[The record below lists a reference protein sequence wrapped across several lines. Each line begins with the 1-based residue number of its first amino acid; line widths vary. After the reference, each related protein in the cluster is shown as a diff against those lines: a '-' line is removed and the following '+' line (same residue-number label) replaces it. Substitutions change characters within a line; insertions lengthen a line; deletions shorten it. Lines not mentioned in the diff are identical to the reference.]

1 MTGREI
7 IIFIL
12 ENQLEDK
19 SVFDSCFES
28 MDETAVRL
36 GVGIATVD
44 TLFSLG
50 QIRGVV
56 IGENTYILK
65 GSVPVIHKEE

>member
-44 TLFSLG
+44 TWFRLG

-56 IGENTYILK
+56 IGETTYILK